1 MGPYD
6 ACRLLALNFYSFVKN
21 PFTNEAYID
30 YNLLYQM
37 AYEQQ
42 RLADDLIDLEIE
54 HIDRIIDKIKA
65 DPEPIDVKRTELDL
79 WQNIR
84 RITEWSRRTGCGFT
98 AQGDMLA
105 ALGLK
110 YDSDEALSVIEKV
123 METKMRA
130 ELDCTIDLAVIRG
143 PFTGWSHDLE
153 YETDVMIGHENNN
166 LNGLE
171 YVVGR
176 NSFYDNLRK
185 NFPEQYDKMKQWGRR
200 NVSWST
206 VAPTGSVSILTQTTS
221 GLEPLFAPYYM
232 RRKKVNPGENVRV
245 DFTDTQGDTWME
257 YPILHPKFKDWLLLN
272 PDLWIDN
279 SIPDPERDGDGW
291 IYSVSKEHIQQ
302 GFEKSPWY
310 GSTANDINWSKRV
323 EVQAIIQKYTTHSI
337 SSTINL
343 PNEVTLDEVD
353 TIYKHS
359 HNLNLKGV
367 TVYRDGSR
375 SGVLVNE
382 SSKPKDSF
390 QTHDAPKRP
399 DTLPC
404 DIKRTKVKGNIFTV
418 IIGLYDEKP
427 YEVFAIPSSIMEGYS
442 SGILTKKSRGM
453 YNLTCSLDDELII
466 MKDITQSMNDEQ
478 EAITR
483 LLSTSLRHGAD
494 IRFIVEQLGKTDGEL
509 HSFTKAIARTLKAY
523 IPDGTDSTL
532 SCLECGSKTLVFEE
546 GCQVCKECGSSKC
559 G

>member
-1 MGPYD
+1 MGAYD

-21 PFTNEAYID
+21 AFTKEAYID
-30 YNLLYQM
+30 YELLYEM

-54 HIDRIIDKIKA
+54 HIDRILNKINS
-65 DPEPIDVKRTELDL
+65 DPEPSDVKRTELEL

-84 RITEWSRRTGCGFT
+84 RITAWSRRTGCGFT
-98 AQGDMLA
+98 ALGDMIA

-110 YDSDEALSVIEKV
+110 YDSDEAMIIIEKV
-123 METKMRA
+123 MNTKMMA
-130 ELDCTIDLAVIRG
+130 ELDCTIDLAVMRE
-143 PFTGWSHDLE
+143 PFTGWSSDLE
-153 YETDVMIGHENNN
+153 FDIKRLDNGDIDYVSGKNTFYQNMIENHYN
-166 LNGLE
+166 
-171 YVVGR
+171 R
-176 NSFYDNLRK
+176 TLR
-185 NFPEQYDKMKQWGRR
+185 MIQWGRR

-245 DFTDTQGDTWME
+245 DFTDQNGDSWME
-257 YPILHPKFKDWLLLN
+257 YPILHPKFKDWIRINSYDFKDDDHFNDFMLK
-272 PDLWIDN
+272 IDKKEL
-279 SIPDPERDGDGW
+279 ERLF
-291 IYSVSKEHIQQ
+291 SET
-302 GFEKSPWY
+302 PWY
-310 GSTANDINWSKRV
+310 SSTANDIDWNKRV
-323 EVQAIIQKYTTHSI
+323 EVQDIIQRYTTHSI

-343 PNEVTLDEVD
+343 PNETTTDEVN
-353 TIYKHS
+353 TIYMHS
-359 HNLNLKGV
+359 FDKNLKGV

-375 SGVLVNE
+375 SGVLFTE
-382 SSKPKDSF
+382 PTKTKDTF
-390 QTHDAPKRP
+390 EPHDAPKRP

-418 IIGLYDEKP
+418 IVGLYEGKP
-427 YEVFAIPSSIMEGYS
+427 YEVFAVPSAIMEGYT
-442 SGILTKKSRGM
+442 SGFLTKKSRGM
-453 YNLTCSLDDELII
+453 YNLTCSLDDELVI
-466 MKDITQSMNDEQ
+466 MKDITQTMSDEQ

-483 LLSTSLRHGAD
+483 LLSTSLRHGAE
-494 IRFIVEQLGKTDGEL
+494 IRFIVEQLSKTDGEL
-509 HSFTKAIARTLKAY
+509 HSFTKAIARTLKGY
-523 IPDGTDSTL
+523 IADGTDSTL